1 MSPPDNAHISPRDL
15 VAACRR
21 LYAAIDKLDAE
32 AASRVGVSRNDLRC
46 LNLLETGPAK
56 PTQISAELGL
66 TSGSVTALLDRLE
79 KADLAKRSPD
89 PDDRRGIIIHPTK
102 HLFAVLGPLYAGVAQ
117 QIARVGSEYDPTE
130 LELAV
135 KHLNDACKA
144 YEDAVP
150 DKS

>member
-1 MSPPDNAHISPRDL
+1 MSPSENAHISPRDL

-21 LYAAIDKLDAE
+21 LYSAIDKLDAE

-56 PTQISAELGL
+56 PTQIGAELGL

-79 KADLAKRSPD
+79 KADLVKRSPD
-89 PDDRRGIIIHPTK
+89 PDDRRGVMIHPTE

-117 QIARVGSEYDPTE
+117 QIARVGSQYDPTE
-130 LELAV
+130 LRLAV
-135 KHLNDACKA
+135 KHLNDACTA

-150 DKS
+150 YKA